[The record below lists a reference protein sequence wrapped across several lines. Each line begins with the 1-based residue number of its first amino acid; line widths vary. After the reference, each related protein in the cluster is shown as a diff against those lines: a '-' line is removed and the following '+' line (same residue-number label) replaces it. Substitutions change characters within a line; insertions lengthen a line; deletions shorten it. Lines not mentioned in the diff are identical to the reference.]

1 MHHKLKELTEKIHR
15 EGFEKA
21 NEDSARIIETAHNEA
36 EAITRDAEKRA
47 EKIVQEAKKQAEENA
62 RKVEA
67 EVRLSSQQ
75 ALINLK
81 KEISEL
87 IQAGVLKEPINQA
100 FDDHHFIRN
109 ILETLVG
116 NWNPCTDE
124 TDLHLMVPQ
133 EQLAEMDAY
142 LKERSG
148 RIMNKGLNLDK
159 YTGSGKGF
167 EIQPSNGHYKIN
179 VTDEAFESFL
189 DEHFKPKTLEFLYG
203 GRDQ

>member
-100 FDDHHFIRN
+100 FDDHHFIRK

>member
-1 MHHKLKELTEKIHR
+1 MHQKIKELTEKIHR

-21 NEDSARIIETAHNEA
+21 NQESAEIIETANNNA
-36 EAITRDAEKRA
+36 EELIRNAEKRA
-47 EKIVQEAKKQAEENA
+47 ELIIQQAKKQAEENA
-62 RKVEA
+62 RKIEA

-87 IQAGVLKEPINQA
+87 IQAGVLKEPLNQA
-100 FDDHHFIRN
+100 FDDHHFIRK

-124 TDLHLMVPQ
+124 TDLHVMVP
-133 EQLAEMDAY
+133 EDQLAEMDAY

-148 RIMNKGLNLDK
+148 RIMNKGLNLDR
-159 YTGSGKGF
+159 YSGTGKGF

-179 VTDEAFESFL
+179 VTDEAFETFL